1 MKFDKVMDE
10 IGFGMWQI
18 KNCLLAFPIL
28 MWAGL
33 TTLFQT
39 FAGKKEKLYQTEML
53 FLMGFIWVTIHFRPF
68 SSKI

>member
-10 IGFGMWQI
+10 IGFGKWQL

-39 FAGKKEKLYQTEML
+39 FAGKQTTNRNAA
-53 FLMGFIWVTIHFRPF
+53 FYGI
-68 SSKI
+68 